1 MGLGDPIAIGLNSIT
16 VQDDLVTWVAGAE
29 ITADDVRAGHVI
41 FEPILA
47 RYGHICIMCNLTE
60 LSRFDAEARRVHN
73 EWHKQMRP
81 HYLVALLGG
90 GIVSRALVR
99 LALSA
104 AQVVSRD
111 KRTRFDFFDSEAKA
125 LAWLTK
131 ERVRLAALR
140 ARAEEAR

>member
-1 MGLGDPIAIGLNSIT
+1 MGLAEQIAIGLNRIT
-16 VQDDLVTWVAGAE
+16 VQEDLVTWVCGAE
-29 ITADDVRAGHVI
+29 LTAADVRAAHVI
-41 FEPILA
+41 FDDILA
-47 RYGHICIMCNLTE
+47 RYGHICILCTLTE
-60 LSRFDAEARRVHN
+60 LSRFDIEARRTHN
-73 EWHKQMRP
+73 EWHKQARP

-111 KRTRFDFFDSEAKA
+111 KRTRFDYFDSEAKA
-125 LAWLTK
+125 MAWINK
-131 ERVRLAALR
+131 ERTRLRALR